1 MGTSELGNE
10 QDELWDEEFQVLI
23 YHIGMLITM
32 HKFIYKWYCS
42 TMDIASFLFLF
53 EMGRSNISIFC
64 TEIGSNNKVFI
75 MFLYYMYCTISDM
88 LKQPCCT

>member
-32 HKFIYKWYCS
+32 HKFKYKWYCS
-42 TMDIASFLFLF
+42 TIDIVSFFF
-53 EMGRSNISIFC
+53 EMGMSNISIFC
-64 TEIGSNNKVFI
+64 TEIGSNN
-75 MFLYYMYCTISDM
+75 
-88 LKQPCCT
+88 